1 MMTQRERDKI
11 LIHLLKRWNATPDQF
26 FWVNLPGRTPS
37 ITVIDYLHDPHQSYD
52 PSNPAADQLLL
63 PKDIAEQYRFFYKP
77 LEPIQYL
84 RIDDPQLCWRFS
96 FGSKVRFH
104 VTLKNLSGSTLLYLK
119 ATDLEYITV
128 NMKIEAVQPKTQT
141 ITHKVYSSPIS
152 SVQSAI
158 LRKQPHSSHSPS
170 ENAYAKPFGNY
181 GIRQELLKEFNRKEA
196 EEKKEQAK
204 LSSAP
209 KSAAPVTS
217 TKPEEKPSRDE
228 GTITVKKGWKKE
240 RNQHVEHIT
249 PTVHTRP
256 EEQPLPTGPKPEEV
270 KVSPAV
276 HKELPEPQELPP
288 EDPDTEDETPE
299 VSDTDSEEETSDESL
314 TDSTA
319 SESAEE
325 PEIEED
331 DSDFAENPESESE
344 PAEEA
349 ADDENSDSSEEDASD
364 REVRDILTKEQML
377 EALASMGFYS
387 DPDAPDEETD
397 EELSDHGEL
406 IEGEKAW
413 DAEIRRIEGF
423 IAERGGLYPKKLIET
438 FTALMLTHDMV
449 VLGGRSGTGKT
460 SFCQRYA
467 EAIGADVTIVPVK
480 PNWMST
486 EDLLGY
492 FNPVNGT
499 YVSTLFRDALLQA
512 AAHPEKMHLV
522 VLDEMNIAIPEHYFA
537 DFLSRL
543 EDRTVPEPEIVLPGI
558 PKNKD
563 PAPRKAQYAVC
574 KVILSFLGDK
584 GSDVTLQDM
593 LGDPDYRGLLA
604 SALKEFG
611 EAPLLTK
618 LVEIAKGA
626 ADDGKSGQMLKIPQN
641 VRFIGT
647 INVDETTNS
656 FSPKVLDRVHVLKMD
671 DDPFAMKD
679 DERCSGTGDA
689 KWLDPASFGIRGP
702 YEDLDSA
709 AMRDPIIQK
718 LIGLREY
725 TNPLNIDLSMRLIKQ
740 ALHLKNSM
748 TKVGLDPNGV
758 ISAVIRSKILPR
770 MVFDADSG
778 SSRGY
783 PGTKGEALQ
792 KFHAYLEKSV
802 LDDRQ
807 CNEEASDLLKQSRN
821 GDNQVNYWAL

>member
-1 MMTQRERDKI
+1 M
-11 LIHLLKRWNATPDQF
+11 
-26 FWVNLPGRTPS
+26 
-37 ITVIDYLHDPHQSYD
+37 
-52 PSNPAADQLLL
+52 
-63 PKDIAEQYRFFYKP
+63 
-77 LEPIQYL
+77 
-84 RIDDPQLCWRFS
+84 
-96 FGSKVRFH
+96 
-104 VTLKNLSGSTLLYLK
+104 TLKNLSGSTLLYLK
-119 ATDLEYITV
+119 ATDLESITV

-593 LGDPDYRGLLA
+593 LGD
-604 SALKEFG
+604 
-611 EAPLLTK
+611 
-618 LVEIAKGA
+618 
-626 ADDGKSGQMLKIPQN
+626 
-641 VRFIGT
+641 
-647 INVDETTNS
+647 
-656 FSPKVLDRVHVLKMD
+656 
-671 DDPFAMKD
+671 
-679 DERCSGTGDA
+679 
-689 KWLDPASFGIRGP
+689 
-702 YEDLDSA
+702 
-709 AMRDPIIQK
+709 
-718 LIGLREY
+718 
-725 TNPLNIDLSMRLIKQ
+725 
-740 ALHLKNSM
+740 
-748 TKVGLDPNGV
+748 
-758 ISAVIRSKILPR
+758 
-770 MVFDADSG
+770 
-778 SSRGY
+778 
-783 PGTKGEALQ
+783 
-792 KFHAYLEKSV
+792 
-802 LDDRQ
+802 
-807 CNEEASDLLKQSRN
+807 
-821 GDNQVNYWAL
+821 

>member
-26 FWVNLPGRTPS
+26 FWGTLVNLPGRTPS

-349 ADDENSDSSEEDASD
+349 ADDENSDSSEEDA
-364 REVRDILTKEQML
+364 
-377 EALASMGFYS
+377 
-387 DPDAPDEETD
+387 
-397 EELSDHGEL
+397 
-406 IEGEKAW
+406 
-413 DAEIRRIEGF
+413 
-423 IAERGGLYPKKLIET
+423 
-438 FTALMLTHDMV
+438 
-449 VLGGRSGTGKT
+449 
-460 SFCQRYA
+460 
-467 EAIGADVTIVPVK
+467 
-480 PNWMST
+480 
-486 EDLLGY
+486 
-492 FNPVNGT
+492 
-499 YVSTLFRDALLQA
+499 
-512 AAHPEKMHLV
+512 
-522 VLDEMNIAIPEHYFA
+522 
-537 DFLSRL
+537 
-543 EDRTVPEPEIVLPGI
+543 
-558 PKNKD
+558 
-563 PAPRKAQYAVC
+563 
-574 KVILSFLGDK
+574 
-584 GSDVTLQDM
+584 
-593 LGDPDYRGLLA
+593 
-604 SALKEFG
+604 
-611 EAPLLTK
+611 
-618 LVEIAKGA
+618 
-626 ADDGKSGQMLKIPQN
+626 
-641 VRFIGT
+641 
-647 INVDETTNS
+647 
-656 FSPKVLDRVHVLKMD
+656 
-671 DDPFAMKD
+671 
-679 DERCSGTGDA
+679 
-689 KWLDPASFGIRGP
+689 
-702 YEDLDSA
+702 
-709 AMRDPIIQK
+709 
-718 LIGLREY
+718 
-725 TNPLNIDLSMRLIKQ
+725 
-740 ALHLKNSM
+740 
-748 TKVGLDPNGV
+748 
-758 ISAVIRSKILPR
+758 
-770 MVFDADSG
+770 
-778 SSRGY
+778 
-783 PGTKGEALQ
+783 
-792 KFHAYLEKSV
+792 
-802 LDDRQ
+802 
-807 CNEEASDLLKQSRN
+807 
-821 GDNQVNYWAL
+821 